1 MSTTSY
7 TNQNSTLKDGISVI
21 VCTYNG
27 AGRLPK
33 TLDYLANQI
42 FNPNLNWEVIV
53 IDNSSSDSSAI
64 IATQEWD
71 NHNNKKIG
79 FKCMI
84 EPTPGKINAMAT
96 GVLQSKYCFFIN
108 CDDDNWLS
116 PNYVQNA
123 YDLLKS
129 DESIGAV
136 GGLSIATTDGQELP
150 TWFETYQCGYAVGP
164 QGEQK
169 GDISKRG
176 YLFGAGMA
184 TKTELFNLAYAKL
197 PTMLVGRQENKL
209 TAGDDSE
216 YCQRLILM
224 GYKLV
229 YDPDMYLYHYMP
241 LNRLTESYRLLLYE
255 GLAESNFILDKYRLI
270 TQLKLK
276 VEKHSLEW
284 LRLVIIT
291 PFRILFTTSL
301 KKKTKRINTLRYL
314 LKLDYPNDPI
324 LQSIVKFEKNFVSS

>member
-1 MSTTSY
+1 MNTTSY
-7 TNQNSTLKDGISVI
+7 TKQNSTLKDGISVI

-27 AGRLPK
+27 AKRLPK
-33 TLDYLANQI
+33 TLDYLANQVVK
-42 FNPNLNWEVIV
+42 PNLNWEVIV
-53 IDNSSSDSSAI
+53 IDNASSDNSAMV
-64 IATQEWD
+64 ATQEWA
-71 NHNNKKIG
+71 NHGSKKID
-79 FKCMI
+79 FKCLI
-84 EPTPGKINAMAT
+84 EPNPGKINAMAT
-96 GVLQSKYCFFIN
+96 GVLNSKYAFFIN
-108 CDDDNWLS
+108 CDDDNWFS
-116 PNYVQNA
+116 TNYVQNA
-123 YDLLKS
+123 YELLKS

-136 GGLSIATTDGQELP
+136 GGLSIAATDGQELP
-150 TWFETYQCGYAVGP
+150 TWFDTYQCGYAVGP

-184 TKTELFNLAYAKL
+184 TRTELFNLAYAKL

-241 LNRLTESYRLLLYE
+241 LNRLSDSYRVLLFE
-255 GLAESNFILDKYRLI
+255 GLEESNLILDKYHLI

-276 VEKHSLEW
+276 VDEHFLEW

-291 PFRILFTTSL
+291 PFRILFTSSP

-324 LQSIVKFEKNFVSS
+324 LQSIVRFEKHFASS